1 MEAFETAKS
10 ELQDSLNQIRELHTK
25 WLAQKQNEN
34 LKIQIEELINQS
46 IEDLEHLQEALDIID
61 KNAVKFNVAT
71 KDILSNKQFISA
83 STKTIETIRSN
94 INNPTYASKNNNVK
108 GDKWSRLNEEIER
121 ENDQFIGSQIQK
133 NQQLRQQ
140 TEIELDEFAKSA
152 EALHQLSKD
161 LQTELIDQDEVLE
174 NVKQDVEVTEGRM
187 TLAIKKVNELLD
199 KTNEKTSWCIIITL
213 IVVLAGLVVAVVF
226 V

>member
-133 NQQLRQQ
+133 NQ
-140 TEIELDEFAKSA
+140 
-152 EALHQLSKD
+152 
-161 LQTELIDQDEVLE
+161 V
-174 NVKQDVEVTEGRM
+174 
-187 TLAIKKVNELLD
+187 
-199 KTNEKTSWCIIITL
+199 
-213 IVVLAGLVVAVVF
+213 
-226 V
+226 